1 MTAVSIVIPAYNE
14 EETIGSVIDQ
24 IISVMDKA
32 GVTNEII
39 VVDDGST
46 DETVQVIQERAVQLV
61 RHPFNKGYGAA
72 LKTGM
77 RRAKYDTIAIVD
89 ADGTYPAEDLP
100 KLVSGIGEWDM
111 VVGARVGEDAEV
123 PLLRKLVKWF
133 LTQLANYLVGTPIPD
148 LNSGLRA
155 FKKDIAMRFY
165 HILPSGF
172 SFTVTITLALLSND
186 YLVQYIPIRYYKKRR
201 GKSKIKPIRD
211 TLGFLQL
218 IIRTVM
224 YFAPLKIFLPVSLA
238 LFLFGVVIFLYSVL
252 VLHKVMDVTVVVT
265 MLASIQ
271 IAAIGLLAD
280 LMDKRSP
287 KF

>member
-1 MTAVSIVIPAYNE
+1 MAAVSVVIPAYNE
-14 EETIGSVIDQ
+14 EEAIGSVIDQ
-24 IISVMDKA
+24 VISVMGKA
-32 GVTNEII
+32 GIAHEII

-46 DETVQVIQERAVQLV
+46 DKTVQIVQERAVQLV

-77 RRAKYDTIAIVD
+77 RKAKYDTIAIID
-89 ADGTYPAEDLP
+89 ADGTYPVEDLP

-111 VVGARVGEDAEV
+111 VVGARVSEKAKIL
-123 PLLRKLVKWF
+123 PLRKLAKWF

-148 LNSGLRA
+148 LNSGLRV

-165 HILPSGF
+165 HVLPSGF
-172 SFTVTITLALLSND
+172 SFTVTITLALLNND
-186 YLVQYIPIRYYKKRR
+186 YLVQYVPIRYYERR

-238 LFLFGVVIFLYSVL
+238 LFLFGAAIFLYSIL
-252 VLHKVMDVTVVVT
+252 VLHKLMDVTVVVT
-265 MLASIQ
+265 ILASIQ

>member
-1 MTAVSIVIPAYNE
+1 MIAVSIVIPAYNE

-24 IISVMDKA
+24 VISIMEKA
-32 GVTNEII
+32 DITYEII

-46 DETVQVIQERAVQLV
+46 DDTVHIIQERAVQVV

-77 RRAKYDTIAIVD
+77 RKAKYDTIAIID

-100 KLVSGIGEWDM
+100 ELVSGIGEWDM
-111 VVGARVGEDAEV
+111 VVGARVGEDAEI
-123 PLLRKLVKWF
+123 PPSRKLAKWF

-148 LNSGLRA
+148 LNSGLRV

-186 YLVQYIPIRYYKKRR
+186 YLVQYVPIRYYKKRG

-238 LFLFGVVIFLYSVL
+238 LFLLGIVIFLYSIL
-252 VLHKVMDVTVVVT
+252 VLHKLMDVTVVVT

-287 KF
+287 K

>member
-14 EETIGSVIDQ
+14 EEAIGGVIDQ
-24 IISVMDKA
+24 IISVMEKA
-32 GVTNEII
+32 DITNEII

-46 DETVQVIQERAVQLV
+46 DQTVQIVQERVVQLV

-77 RRAKYDTIAIVD
+77 RKAKYDTIAIID
-89 ADGTYPAEDLP
+89 ADGTYSVEELP
-100 KLVSGIGEWDM
+100 KLVNGIGEWDM
-111 VVGARVGEDAEV
+111 VVGARVGENTK
-123 PLLRKLVKWF
+123 PLSLRKLVKWF
-133 LTQLANYLVGTPIPD
+133 LTQFANYLVGTSIPD
-148 LNSGLRA
+148 LNSGLRV
-155 FKKDIAMRFY
+155 FKKDIAMQFFNV
-165 HILPSGF
+165 LPSGF

-186 YLVQYIPIRYYKKRR
+186 YLVQYIPISYHKRV
-201 GKSKIKPIRD
+201 GKSKIRPIRD

-224 YFAPLKIFLPVSLA
+224 YFAPLKIFLPVSLV
-238 LFLFGVVIFLYSVL
+238 LFLFGLAIFLYSVL
-252 VLHKVMDVTVVVT
+252 VLHKLMDVTVVVT
-265 MLASIQ
+265 ILTSIQ

>member
-1 MTAVSIVIPAYNE
+1 MAAVSVVIPAYNE
-14 EETIGSVIDQ
+14 EEAIGSVIDQ
-24 IISVMDKA
+24 IISVMEKA
-32 GVTNEII
+32 DITHEII

-46 DETVQVIQERAVQLV
+46 DKTTQIIQERAVQLV

-77 RRAKYDTIAIVD
+77 RKAKYDTIAIID
-89 ADGTYPAEDLP
+89 ADGTYPVEDLP

-111 VVGARVGEDAEV
+111 VVGTRVGKDAEI
-123 PLLRKLVKWF
+123 PTLRKLARWF

-186 YLVQYIPIRYYKKRR
+186 YLVQYVPIRYYKKRR
-201 GKSKIKPIRD
+201 GKSKIEPIRD

-218 IIRTVM
+218 ILRTVM

-238 LFLFGVVIFLYSVL
+238 LFLFGTVIFLYSVL
-252 VLHKVMDVTVVVT
+252 VLHKLMDVTVVVT
-265 MLASIQ
+265 ILASIQ

>member
-14 EETIGSVIDQ
+14 EEAIGDVIDQ
-24 IISVMDKA
+24 IISVMEKA
-32 GVTNEII
+32 DTTNEII

-46 DETVQVIQERAVQLV
+46 DETVQIVQERVVQLV

-77 RRAKYDTIAIVD
+77 RKAKYDTIAIID
-89 ADGTYPAEDLP
+89 ADGTYSVEELP
-100 KLVSGIGEWDM
+100 KLVNGMGEWDM
-111 VVGARVGEDAEV
+111 VVGARVGENTKT
-123 PLLRKLVKWF
+123 LSLRKLVKWF
-133 LTQLANYLVGTPIPD
+133 LTQFANYLVGTSIPD
-148 LNSGLRA
+148 LNSGLRV
-155 FKKDIAMRFY
+155 FKKDIAMQFY
-165 HILPSGF
+165 NVLPSGF

-186 YLVQYIPIRYYKKRR
+186 YLVQYIPISYHKRV
-201 GKSKIKPIRD
+201 GKSKIRPIRD

-224 YFAPLKIFLPVSLA
+224 YFAPLKIFLPMSLV
-238 LFLFGVVIFLYSVL
+238 LFLFGVAIFLYSVL
-252 VLHKVMDVTVVVT
+252 VLHKLMDVTVVVT
-265 MLASIQ
+265 MLTSIQ

>member
-14 EETIGSVIDQ
+14 EEAIGGVIDQ
-24 IISVMDKA
+24 ITSVMEKA
-32 GVTNEII
+32 DITNEIS

-46 DETVQVIQERAVQLV
+46 DETVQIVQERVVQLV
-61 RHPFNKGYGAA
+61 QHPFNKGYGAA

-77 RRAKYDTIAIVD
+77 RKAKYDTIAIID
-89 ADGTYPAEDLP
+89 ADGTYSVEELP
-100 KLVSGIGEWDM
+100 KLVNSIGEWDM
-111 VVGARVGEDAEV
+111 VVGARVGENTRT
-123 PLLRKLVKWF
+123 LSLRKLVKWF
-133 LTQLANYLVGTPIPD
+133 LTQFANYLVGTSIPD
-148 LNSGLRA
+148 LNSGLRV
-155 FKKDIAMRFY
+155 FKKDIAMQFY
-165 HILPSGF
+165 NVLPSGF

-186 YLVQYIPIRYYKKRR
+186 YLVQYIPISYYKRV
-201 GKSKIKPIRD
+201 GKSKIRPIRD

-224 YFAPLKIFLPVSLA
+224 YFAPLKIFLPVSLV
-238 LFLFGVVIFLYSVL
+238 LFLFGLAIFLYSVL
-252 VLHKVMDVTVVVT
+252 VLHKLMDVTVVVT
-265 MLASIQ
+265 ILTSIQ